1 MSTQVS
7 KDGLTERSSLGGGA
21 ASADL
26 VVRAGGYALEIAT
39 CRAARPCGK
48 SAGRKWAQRG
58 CLEAQGHHSVTLW
71 LDSACVE
78 YSYSPE
84 MNLFPE
90 GEMELGRWFPVSTS
104 NSSQLP
110 LTSGTEF
117 SVLNTQH
124 LWAGMC
130 FHVCSPNQGTDHL
143 TTAYKWLESFPV
155 SVWFFKL
162 SIRPLCYGKQLLE
175 NVSLTVNAM
184 GKFKTQL

>member
-1 MSTQVS
+1 M
-7 KDGLTERSSLGGGA
+7 
-21 ASADL
+21 
-26 VVRAGGYALEIAT
+26 VRASGI
-39 CRAARPCGK
+39 CSRNSRAARQRGK
-48 SAGRKWAQRG
+48 STGRKWAQRG
-58 CLEAQGHHSVTLW
+58 CLEALEHHSVTLW

-90 GEMELGRWFPVSTS
+90 GDMELGRWFPVSTS

-110 LTSGTEF
+110 LTPGTEF
-117 SVLNTQH
+117 SVVNSQH

-130 FHVCSPNQGTDHL
+130 LHVCSPNQGTDHL
-143 TTAYKWLESFPV
+143 TTAYKRLESFPV

-162 SIRPLCYGKQLLE
+162 SIWLLCYGKQLLE
-175 NVSLTVNAM
+175 NASLTVYAM